1 MYAMV
6 EIQGKQYKAEEDA
19 LLKVDRLTEDEG
31 AALDLESVLLLSSDK
46 GVKVGTP
53 FVKGATVK
61 AVVEQHVRDPKVR
74 VLKFKRR
81 KNYSR
86 LTGHRQAYSL
96 IRVKEISG
104 E

>member
-6 EIQGKQYKAEEDA
+6 EIQGKQYKAEQDA
-19 LLKVDRLTEDEG
+19 LLKVDRLSQEEG
-31 AALDLESVLLLSSDK
+31 AALELEQVLLLSSDK
-46 GVKVGTP
+46 GVKVGSP
-53 FVKGATVK
+53 FVKGAAVK

-74 VLKFKRR
+74 ILKFKKR

-96 IRVKEISG
+96 IRVKEITG
-104 E
+104 

>member
-6 EIQGKQYKAEEDA
+6 EIQGKQYKAEQDA
-19 LLKVDRLTEDEG
+19 LLKVDRLSQEEG
-31 AALDLESVLLLSSDK
+31 SALELEQVLLLSSDK
-46 GVKVGTP
+46 GVKVGSP

-61 AVVEQHVRDPKVR
+61 AVVEKHLRDPKVR

-96 IRVKEISG
+96 IRVKEITG
-104 E
+104 

>member
-6 EIQGKQYKAEEDA
+6 EIQGKQYKAEQDA
-19 LLKVDRLTEDEG
+19 LLKVDRLSQEEG
-31 AALDLESVLLLSSDK
+31 AALELEQVLLLSSDK
-46 GVKVGTP
+46 GVKVGSP

-61 AVVEQHVRDPKVR
+61 AIVEKHVRDPKVQ
-74 VLKFKRR
+74 VLKFKKR

-96 IRVKEISG
+96 IRVKEITG
-104 E
+104 

>member
-6 EIQGKQYKAEEDA
+6 EIQGKQYKAEQDA
-19 LLKVDRLTEDEG
+19 LIRVDRITQETGEAVEFD
-31 AALDLESVLLLSSDK
+31 SVLLLSSDK
-46 GVKVGTP
+46 GVKVGSP

-61 AVVEQHVRDPKVR
+61 AVVEEHVRDRKVR

-86 LTGHRQAYSL
+86 LTGHRQSYSL
-96 IRVKEISG
+96 IRVKEITG
-104 E
+104 

>member
-6 EIQGKQYKAEEDA
+6 EIQGKQYKAEQDA
-19 LLKVDRLTEDEG
+19 LLKVDRLSQDEG
-31 AALDLESVLLLSSDK
+31 SALELEEVLLLSSDK
-46 GVKVGTP
+46 GVKVGSP

-61 AVVEQHVRDPKVR
+61 AVVEKHVRDPKVK

-96 IRVKEISG
+96 IRVKEITG
-104 E
+104 

>member
-6 EIQGKQYKAEEDA
+6 EIQGKQYKAEQDA
-19 LLKVDRLTEDEG
+19 LLKVDRLSQEEG
-31 AALDLESVLLLSSDK
+31 AALELEQVLLLSSEK
-46 GVKVGTP
+46 GVKVGSP

-61 AVVEQHVRDPKVR
+61 AVVEKHVRDPKVQ

-96 IRVKEISG
+96 IRVKEITG
-104 E
+104 

>member
-6 EIQGKQYKAEEDA
+6 EIQGKQYKAEQDA
-19 LLKVDRLTEDEG
+19 LLKVDRMEQAEG
-31 AALDLESVLLLSSDK
+31 DALELDSVLLLSKDD

-61 AVVEQHVRDPKVR
+61 AVVEKHIRDPKVK

-86 LTGHRQAYSL
+86 RTGHRQPYSL
-96 IRVKEISG
+96 LRVKEITG
-104 E
+104 

>member
-6 EIQGKQYKAEEDA
+6 EIQGKQYKAEQDA
-19 LLKVDRLTEDEG
+19 LLKVDRLSQEEG
-31 AALDLESVLLLSSDK
+31 AALELEQVLLLSSDK
-46 GVKVGTP
+46 GVKVGSP

-61 AVVEQHVRDPKVR
+61 AVVEKHVRDPKVQ

-96 IRVKEISG
+96 IRVKEITG
-104 E
+104 

>member
-6 EIQGKQYKAEEDA
+6 EIQGKQYKAEQDA
-19 LLKVDRLTEDEG
+19 LIKVDRLSDEEG
-31 AALDLESVLLLSSDK
+31 SDLELDSVLMVSGEA
-46 GVKVGTP
+46 GVTVGTP
-53 FVKGATVK
+53 FVQGATVK
-61 AVVEQHVRDPKVR
+61 AVVERHLRDPKIK

-96 IRVKEISG
+96 IRVKEITG
-104 E
+104 A

>member
-6 EIQGKQYKAEEDA
+6 EIQGKQYKAEQDA
-19 LLKVDRLTEDEG
+19 LLKVDRLSQDEG
-31 AALDLESVLLLSSDK
+31 SALELEQVLLLSSDK
-46 GVKVGTP
+46 GVKVGSP

-61 AVVEQHVRDPKVR
+61 AVVEKHLRDPKVQ
-74 VLKFKRR
+74 VLKFKKR

-96 IRVKEISG
+96 IRVKEITG
-104 E
+104 

>member
-6 EIQGKQYKAEEDA
+6 EIQGKQYKAEADA
-19 LLKVDRLTEDEG
+19 LLKVDRVAQDEG
-31 AALDLESVLLLSSDK
+31 ANLDLDSVLLVSSDD
-46 GVKVGTP
+46 GVKVGSP

-61 AVVEQHVRDPKVR
+61 TVVEKHVRDPKVR

-86 LTGHRQAYSL
+86 LTGHRQAYTL
-96 IRVKEISG
+96 LRVKEITG
-104 E
+104 

>member
-6 EIQGKQYKAEEDA
+6 EIQGKQYKAEQDA
-19 LLKVDRLTEDEG
+19 LLKVDRLSQDEG
-31 AALDLESVLLLSSDK
+31 SALELEQVLLLSSDK
-46 GVKVGTP
+46 GVKVGSP

-61 AVVEQHVRDPKVR
+61 AVVEKHLRDPKVK
-74 VLKFKRR
+74 VLKFKKR

-96 IRVKEISG
+96 IRVKEITG
-104 E
+104 

>member
-6 EIQGKQYKAEEDA
+6 EIQGKQYKAEQDA
-19 LLKVDRLTEDEG
+19 LLKVDRLSQEEG
-31 AALDLESVLLLSSDK
+31 AALELEQVLLLSSEK
-46 GVKVGTP
+46 GVKVGSP

-61 AVVEQHVRDPKVR
+61 AVVEKHIRDPKVR

-81 KNYSR
+81 KNYAR

-96 IRVKEISG
+96 VRVKEITG
-104 E
+104 

>member
-6 EIQGKQYKAEEDA
+6 EIQGKQYKAEQDA
-19 LLKVDRLTEDEG
+19 LLKVDRLSQEEG
-31 AALDLESVLLLSSDK
+31 AALELEQVLLLSSEK
-46 GVKVGTP
+46 GVKVGSP

-61 AVVEQHVRDPKVR
+61 AVVEKHIRDPKVR

-86 LTGHRQAYSL
+86 LTGHRQSYSL
-96 IRVKEISG
+96 VRVKEITG
-104 E
+104 